1 MNSNFVICVSDEVA
15 ATLSFDEEGVFLTF
29 TDLIE
34 NMEGKTFQLDK
45 EGMEQFFVINY
56 QDVNWYPDLRY
67 HIFEV
72 IQKLFSYLTEFDKI
86 EGVANVDVMKFSSR
100 IEIELKSIS
109 DFKNYALMGGDKI
122 QLCHQPSI
130 YTLMRLN
137 NWGVKT
143 NIILGQ
149 SRDRGN
155 VREVRCPWNLLELLK
170 WNRLK

>member
-1 MNSNFVICVSDEVA
+1 
-15 ATLSFDEEGVFLTF
+15 
-29 TDLIE
+29 
-34 NMEGKTFQLDK
+34 
-45 EGMEQFFVINY
+45 
-56 QDVNWYPDLRY
+56 
-67 HIFEV
+67 
-72 IQKLFSYLTEFDKI
+72 
-86 EGVANVDVMKFSSR
+86 
-100 IEIELKSIS
+100 
-109 DFKNYALMGGDKI
+109 MGGDKI